1 MDKNALPNLSRIR
14 YQKGQYL
21 VLLTEDTVASVVLIS
36 KVVGSDVETTGSVV
50 DVIVCS
56 NVVVSVCNEV
66 EIVVVVNDVGHPI
79 KLPVGLFATFSWMK

>member
-1 MDKNALPNLSRIR
+1 M
-14 YQKGQYL
+14 
-21 VLLTEDTVASVVLIS
+21 
-36 KVVGSDVETTGSVV
+36 VGSDVETTGSVV
-50 DVIVCS
+50 DVIVWS